1 MTDHLSPLLRPDSDI
16 AKSYVSA
23 STKTTCLMNGSL
35 APFFKS
41 ELVTSMK
48 HQSFGIAVDGSN
60 YTGLEKMHPMTVR
73 IFMWLLGVVVRR
85 YIDFLIL
92 LIPTPLVS
100 VLFAAASLLFFHFV
114 ISFIIGLYEAI
125 IVLMGQRT

>member
-1 MTDHLSPLLRPDSDI
+1 
-16 AKSYVSA
+16 
-23 STKTTCLMNGSL
+23 MNGSL

-100 VLFAAASLLFFHFV
+100 VLFAAASLLFVHFV

-125 IVLMGQRT
+125 IVLMGLRT